1 MASNLPT
8 NTAVRIER
16 TAGRDRLVLTL
27 LDALPLPPSLIA
39 LRTQV
44 AQRLPR
50 TDIPDPILEIHARTG
65 FADAFTHISERNARV
80 EDLAISICAV
90 LIAEA
95 CNIGLEPLVRPDV
108 PAVTRGRL
116 LWVQQNYVRAET
128 IALANAWLV
137 EAQSKIALAQAWGG
151 GEVATADGL
160 RFVVPVR
167 TLNAAPNPKYFGR
180 GNGATYFNFANNQ
193 FAGLG
198 GGVVP
203 GTLKDGPYLLAG
215 LLQQQSDTQPTV
227 IITDAGS
234 YSDQLFGLFWLLGY
248 QFSPRLADVGDARL
262 WRLDRSADYGP
273 MNGLARNRINREL
286 ITRNWDD
293 MLRVAG
299 SLKMGTVGAVEVMR
313 SLQSGSR
320 ASRLG

>member
-1 MASNLPT
+1 MSRALGRAADPQLELKKLGNQLDAAYQTMAANLPT

-16 TAGRDRLVLTL
+16 TAGRDRLVLTP
-27 LDALPLPPSLIA
+27 LDALPVPPSLIA

-50 TDIPDPILEIHARTG
+50 TDIPDPVLEIHARTG

-80 EDLAISICAV
+80 EDLAISLCAV

-108 PAVTRGRL
+108 PALTRGRL

-151 GEVATADGL
+151 REVATADGL

-180 GNGATYFNFANNQ
+180 GHGATYFNFANNQ

-198 GGVVP
+198 GVVVP

-215 LLQQQSDTQPTV
+215 LLQQQSDSQPTV

-234 YSDQLFGLFWLLGY
+234 LLRPIIRTVLAAWLSI
-248 QFSPRLADVGDARL
+248 QSPIGRRRRRPSVAP
-262 WRLDRSADYGP
+262 RSQ
-273 MNGLARNRINREL
+273 R
-286 ITRNWDD
+286 
-293 MLRVAG
+293 
-299 SLKMGTVGAVEVMR
+299 
-313 SLQSGSR
+313 
-320 ASRLG
+320 